1 MEPSEKL
8 PSSNDANTPVAK
20 KDFYTFLTSI
30 KLKIDTIVAYFCIF
44 LVGLMTILVTYQV
57 VTRYLFN
64 DPSAVSEVLSRYLF
78 IWLILIGSAYVFGLR
93 EHIAITFMRDRM
105 PYKVRI
111 YLEILGEFA
120 TTAFVL
126 LVLTIGGYIG
136 MSRQMGQLDSALQIP
151 IGVIYAAIPISGV
164 LSVFYCLYNQY
175 GLVRQLSSKQKV

>member
-8 PSSNDANTPVAK
+8 SSSNDANTPVVK
-20 KDFYTFLTSI
+20 KDFYAFLTSI

-105 PYKVRI
+105 PNKVRI
-111 YLEILGEFA
+111 ILEILGEFA
-120 TTAFVL
+120 TTVFVL

>member
-1 MEPSEKL
+1 MEPSEK
-8 PSSNDANTPVAK
+8 SSSLNDPNTPVAK
-20 KDFYTFLTSI
+20 KDFYTFLTNV
-30 KLKIDTIVAYFCIF
+30 KHKIDIVVSYFCIF

-105 PYKVRI
+105 SHNVRI
-111 YLEILGEFA
+111 YLEILSELA

-151 IGVIYAAIPISGV
+151 IGVIYAAIPISGI

-175 GLVRQLSSKQKV
+175 GLVKQLSLKQKV

>member
-8 PSSNDANTPVAK
+8 PSSNDANTSVVK

-105 PYKVRI
+105 PNKVRI
-111 YLEILGEFA
+111 CLEILGEFA
-120 TTAFVL
+120 TTVFVL

>member
-1 MEPSEKL
+1 
-8 PSSNDANTPVAK
+8 
-20 KDFYTFLTSI
+20 
-30 KLKIDTIVAYFCIF
+30 
-44 LVGLMTILVTYQV
+44 MTILVTYQV
-57 VTRYLFN
+57 ITRYLFN

-105 PYKVRI
+105 PRKVRI
-111 YLEILGEFA
+111 FLEILGEFA
-120 TTAFVL
+120 TTVFVL

-164 LSVFYCLYNQY
+164 LSIFIAYITNMDWLDNFLQSKRCNHGYCNCCCPSHVYWCIPSLIYWYTNQ
-175 GLVRQLSSKQKV
+175 RQYWTFFFLRHGNDIAF